1 MQKEKTMQTTIIP
14 DFLIIPGAVVFCPD
28 LQPLDCKV
36 YGVIYW
42 IHSLKEGRCFASNTY
57 LARICFPLEKN
68 KEKIKNKSKSIQNSL
83 LRLEKCGFI
92 RRNYRDKDKKQ
103 RGEIIPLV
111 LYRVPSN
118 DGTVPSN
125 DGRGVPSN
133 DDHISNNIISKSIDI
148 VADATSP
155 LNCFKEGCKNKAM
168 KDKRFCKEH
177 QQMNLKQFMEWCKQG
192 QAHVKIIGEWAET
205 INMNLRTVAQWEEFI
220 SRNLRTAKK
229 LIPFDRDQLEAG
241 FERIED
247 GIKKGWLTE
256 YTLETLYK
264 FVTNPK

>member
-1 MQKEKTMQTTIIP
+1 
-14 DFLIIPGAVVFCPD
+14 
-28 LQPLDCKV
+28 
-36 YGVIYW
+36 
-42 IHSLKEGRCFASNTY
+42 LKEGRCFASNTY

-133 DDHISNNIISKSIDI
+133 DDHISNNIISKRIKV
-148 VADATSP
+148 VASATP
-155 LNCFKEGCKNKAM
+155 PTNCFKEGCKNKAING
-168 KDKRFCKEH
+168 DRFCKYH
-177 QQMNLKQFMEWCKQG
+177 KLMNLKQFVQWCGKSEM
-192 QAHVKIIGEWAET
+192 AHVKIIGEWAET
-205 INMNLRTVAQWEEFI
+205 VEPNFKTVAQWEEYIKRNVRPAKALVPF
-220 SRNLRTAKK
+220 SREQIEKGFEKIITAK
-229 LIPFDRDQLEAG
+229 R
-241 FERIED
+241 ER
-247 GIKKGWLTE
+247 WLTD
-256 YTLETLYK
+256 YTMETLFK
-264 FVTNPK
+264 FITSDN